1 MIVDRANQIVMA
13 GSAEQDSDRFD
24 LINPICAQ
32 RGGASLAMSAELGD
46 VALRM
51 DVSGI
56 LAIQE
61 RKDKWH

>member
-13 GSAEQDSDRFD
+13 GSLEQDSDRFD

-32 RGGASLAMSAELGD
+32 RGRVSLAMSDEFGD
-46 VALRM
+46 VALRV
-51 DVSGI
+51 DVGGI

-61 RKDKWH
+61 RKHKWH